1 MIHELRTYTIKTE
14 YGGVRELERRF
25 GNGIDVRLKYSALG
39 GFFHTK
45 TGNMSQV
52 VHIWPYKDLR
62 DRAESRAA
70 ANRDESNRWPPGIA
84 ELFERQEVEILIP
97 APFMAALEPMEAGRL
112 WELHWYDFPPFDGKT
127 ALEALRVARPAI
139 ESDAPL
145 VGCWTVDVGPVSG
158 RIYTLSAFKDWTDL
172 EESEAS
178 RKALAEWP
186 SQSPVQPVSRGVKLL
201 EPAPFSTLR

>member
-39 GFFHTK
+39 GFFHTLS
-45 TGNMSQV
+45 GNMSQV

-97 APFMAALEPMEAGRL
+97 APFMPELAPRTVGRL
-112 WELHWYDFPPFDGKT
+112 WELRWHDYKPVETAG
-127 ALEALRVARPAI
+127 ALEAYR
-139 ESDAPL
+139 DALPSFEKHAPV
-145 VGCWTVDVGPVSG
+145 VGVWTVDVGPSLG
-158 RIYTLSAFKDWTDL
+158 RIYTLTAYRDRAHL
-172 EESEAS
+172 EQAQEAI
-178 RKALAEWP
+178 AGEDMGPMPA
-186 SQSPVQPVSRGVKLL
+186 PVARGVKLL
-201 EPAPFSTLR
+201 EPSHFSTLQ

>member
-25 GNGIDVRLKYSALG
+25 GNGIDVRLKYSPLG

-84 ELFERQEVEILIP
+84 ELFERQEVEILLP
-97 APFMAALEPMEAGRL
+97 APFMRPLEPRDAGRL
-112 WELHWYDFPPFDGKT
+112 WELRWYDFPPADVGA
-127 ALEALRVARPAI
+127 ALESVQAALPQI
-139 ESDAPL
+139 EKRSPL
-145 VGCWTVDVGPVSG
+145 VGCWTVDVGPSSG
-158 RIYTLSAFKDWTDL
+158 RIYALSPFKDAQHWQEAQTSGHTDAGWSSMSGVKPL
-172 EESEAS
+172 N
-178 RKALAEWP
+178 
-186 SQSPVQPVSRGVKLL
+186 RGLKLL
-201 EPAPFSTLR
+201 EPAHFSPLR

>member
-1 MIHELRTYTIKTE
+1 VIHELRTYTIKTE

-39 GFFHTK
+39 GFFHTLS
-45 TGNMSQV
+45 GNMSQV

-97 APFMAALEPMEAGRL
+97 APFMPELAPRELGRL
-112 WELHWYDFPPFDGKT
+112 WVLGWHDYKPVEAPG
-127 ALEALRVARPAI
+127 ALEALRDALPAF
-139 ESDAPL
+139 DKQAPV
-145 VGCWTVDVGPVSG
+145 VGAWTVDAGPSLG
-158 RIYTLSAFKDWTDL
+158 RIYTLTAFRDRAHLDAAQAAWA
-172 EESEAS
+172 SEPPPPMPAP
-178 RKALAEWP
+178 L
-186 SQSPVQPVSRGVKLL
+186 SRGVKLL
-201 EPAPFSTLR
+201 EPSQFSTLR